1 MGEWPPRPDAILSG
15 VVKKAMIIVAVL
27 AVVGAGGFFGYMQ
40 LVKAGYVR
48 YNKYDRR
55 ERGALREGGPAADVA
70 LTTYEGAPLRLSWLW
85 NRRPLF
91 LVFGSCT

>member
-1 MGEWPPRPDAILSG
+1 MLIWAG
-15 VVKKAMIIVAVL
+15 
-27 AVVGAGGFFGYMQ
+27 AVVAIAAGGLFGYMQ

-55 ERGALREGGPAADVA
+55 DRGTLRKGSPAADVA
-70 LTTYEGAPLRLSWLW
+70 LTAYDGAPLRLSWLW
-85 NRRPLF
+85 SRRPLF

>member
-1 MGEWPPRPDAILSG
+1 VR
-15 VVKKAMIIVAVL
+15 KKKVLITAGAVVAVV
-27 AVVGAGGFFGYMQ
+27 AVGLLGYMQ

-55 ERGALREGGPAADVA
+55 ERGPLREGGPAADVE
-70 LTTYEGAPLRLSWLW
+70 LTMYDGAPQRLSWLW

>member
-1 MGEWPPRPDAILSG
+1 MS
-15 VVKKAMIIVAVL
+15 KKKVLIWAGSVVAVV
-27 AVVGAGGFFGYMQ
+27 AAGLFGYMQ

-55 ERGALREGGPAADVA
+55 DRGTLRKGGPAADVA
-70 LTTYEGAPLRLSWLW
+70 LTTYDGAPLRLSWLW

>member
-1 MGEWPPRPDAILSG
+1 MAAVTKKRLLLGAGAL
-15 VVKKAMIIVAVL
+15 VVIA
-27 AVVGAGGFFGYMQ
+27 GGGFFGYLQ

-55 ERGALREGGPAADVA
+55 ERGTLREGGPAADVA
-70 LTTYEGAPLRLSWLW
+70 LTAYDGAPLRLSWLW

>member
-1 MGEWPPRPDAILSG
+1 
-15 VVKKAMIIVAVL
+15 VKKKTKRLLIGACALVVVAV
-27 AVVGAGGFFGYMQ
+27 GGFFGYMQ
-40 LVKAGYVR
+40 LVKGGFIR

-70 LTTYEGAPLRLSWLW
+70 LTAYDGAPLRLSWLW

>member
-1 MGEWPPRPDAILSG
+1 MT
-15 VVKKAMIIVAVL
+15 KKKLLLGAGML
-27 AVVGAGGFFGYMQ
+27 AVVGAVAFFGYMQ
-40 LVKAGYVR
+40 LVKKGYVR

-55 ERGALREGGPAADVA
+55 DRGTLREGGPAADVA
-70 LTTYEGAPLRLSWLW
+70 LTSYDGAPLRLSWLW

>member
-1 MGEWPPRPDAILSG
+1 VLVTAGA
-15 VVKKAMIIVAVL
+15 VVAV
-27 AVVGAGGFFGYMQ
+27 AAAGVFGYMQ
-40 LVKAGYVR
+40 LVKAGYLR

-55 ERGALREGGPAADVA
+55 ERGTLREGGPAADVA
-70 LTTYEGAPLRLSWLW
+70 LTTYDGAPLRLSWLW

>member
-1 MGEWPPRPDAILSG
+1 MR
-15 VVKKAMIIVAVL
+15 KAKRLLIGAG
-27 AVVGAGGFFGYMQ
+27 AVVVVAGLGLLGYMQ
-40 LVKAGYVR
+40 LVKAGYIR
-48 YNKYDRR
+48 YNKWDHR

-70 LTTYEGAPLRLSWLW
+70 LTTYDGAPLRLSWLW

>member
-1 MGEWPPRPDAILSG
+1 
-15 VVKKAMIIVAVL
+15 VKNKTRRLLIGAGALVAL
-27 AVVGAGGFFGYMQ
+27 AVGGFYGYMQ
-40 LVKAGYVR
+40 LVKAGFIR

-70 LTTYEGAPLRLSWLW
+70 LTAYDGAPLRLSWLW

>member
-1 MGEWPPRPDAILSG
+1 MKKNLRRVLIGAATL
-15 VVKKAMIIVAVL
+15 VV
-27 AVVGAGGFFGYMQ
+27 VVAGGFFGYMQ

-48 YNKYDRR
+48 YNRYDRR
-55 ERGALREGGPAADVA
+55 DRGLLREGGPAADV
-70 LTTYEGAPLRLSWLW
+70 LVTSYDGQPLHLSWLW

>member
-1 MGEWPPRPDAILSG
+1 VSRRYHRG
-15 VVKKAMIIVAVL
+15 VTRTKKALGGAAALVAI
-27 AVVGAGGFFGYMQ
+27 AAGGFFGYMQ
-40 LVKAGYVR
+40 LVKAGYIR

-55 ERGALREGGPAADVA
+55 ERGALKEGGPAADVT
-70 LTTYEGAPLRLSWLW
+70 LTSYDGAPLRLSWLW

>member
-1 MGEWPPRPDAILSG
+1 MQRKAKRLLIGAATL
-15 VVKKAMIIVAVL
+15 VVVA
-27 AVVGAGGFFGYMQ
+27 AGGFFGYMQ

-55 ERGALREGGPAADVA
+55 DRGTLRQGGPAADV
-70 LTTYEGAPLRLSWLW
+70 LVTSYDGAPLHLSWLW

>member
-1 MGEWPPRPDAILSG
+1 MIGPVRKSVKRVLIGAATL
-15 VVKKAMIIVAVL
+15 VVVA
-27 AVVGAGGFFGYMQ
+27 AGGFFGYMQ

-55 ERGALREGGPAADVA
+55 ERGPLREGGPAADVLVTA
-70 LTTYEGAPLRLSWLW
+70 YDGAPLHLSWLW

>member
-1 MGEWPPRPDAILSG
+1 VLRKLLVGSG
-15 VVKKAMIIVAVL
+15 VLVVL
-27 AVVGAGGFFGYMQ
+27 AAAGFFGYMQ
-40 LVKAGYVR
+40 LVKKGYIR

-55 ERGALREGGPAADVA
+55 DRGSLREGGPAADVA
-70 LTTYEGAPLRLSWLW
+70 LTSYDGSPLRLSWLW

>member
-1 MGEWPPRPDAILSG
+1 MAKRIL
-15 VVKKAMIIVAVL
+15 I
-27 AVVGAGGFFGYMQ
+27 GAGALVLVAAAGFFGYMQ

-48 YNKYDRR
+48 YNKWDHRDR
-55 ERGALREGGPAADVA
+55 GLLREGGPAADVM
-70 LTTYEGAPLRLSWLW
+70 LTTYEGAPLKLSWLW